1 MRRIVFWPSLAAL
14 VLLAVPVALTFDVSL
29 HGALINVN
37 QERFPG
43 ATRFIIL
50 AGAAGEIGALFML
63 IAGIAAFIS
72 AVRRRQGIW
81 ALAIAGAL
89 PLSAYGCGAL
99 GFNDGPIGLLALF
112 LPLTT
117 LLYALRLPAS
127 DPTSDPAPTPSTAP

>member
-14 VLLAVPVALTFDVSL
+14 VLLAVPVALTFEVSL

-43 ATRFIIL
+43 AVRFIIL

-63 IAGIAAFIS
+63 IAGIAAFTS

-81 ALAIAGAL
+81 ALAIALTL

-99 GFNDGPIGLLALF
+99 GFKDDPIGLLALL
-112 LPLTT
+112 LPNTT
-117 LLYALRLPAS
+117 LLYALRLPTS
-127 DPTSDPAPTPSTAP
+127 DPTSMPSTAP